1 MPRRKVDPAYEI
13 AKVLAKL
20 GKASFG
26 DILKKTGLAE
36 PTIARHLKHMEAKK
50 LILSEQDPK
59 DKRKYLY
66 WLNPNELAVITVD
79 EAIEAIKEELKAV
92 GEELKPE
99 EEQALRDALTNHAR
113 PIILLWLKEG
123 VIKDEK
129 STEVIFNIIATADG
143 LKQQI
148 DVFKSLSKLANF
160 GNLMKKEAS
169 KVFTNKF
176 ITENVK
182 LYIDLAESLPESFII
197 KWRKTKAYTKSP
209 ITQLINAMNLI
220 MKFIKT

>member
-1 MPRRKVDPAYEI
+1 MEKLERII
-13 AKVLAKL
+13 A
-20 GKASFG
+20 
-26 DILKKTGLAE
+26 
-36 PTIARHLKHMEAKK
+36 IARALADKPKTFTELLEATKITRPTLTAYLRELEEK
-50 LILSEQDPK
+50 GIIISSLDRK
-59 DKRKYLY
+59 DKRKVIYS
-66 WLNPNELAVITVD
+66 LNPNELAIITVD
-79 EAIEAIKEELKAV
+79 EAIEAIREELKAV

-182 LYIDLAESLPESFII
+182 LYIDLAESLPESFIT